1 MDKIRQ
7 SIRTLKS
14 MLVPGIPFQEEKEI
28 SAEIDILEK
37 EYKNLEKITK
47 EVSSGISLYGSY
59 FS

>member
-7 SIRTLKS
+7 SIRTLKNT
-14 MLVPGIPFQEEKEI
+14 LVPGIPFQQEKEI
-28 SAEIDILEK
+28 RAEIDILEK
-37 EYKNLEKITK
+37 EYKNLENVRK